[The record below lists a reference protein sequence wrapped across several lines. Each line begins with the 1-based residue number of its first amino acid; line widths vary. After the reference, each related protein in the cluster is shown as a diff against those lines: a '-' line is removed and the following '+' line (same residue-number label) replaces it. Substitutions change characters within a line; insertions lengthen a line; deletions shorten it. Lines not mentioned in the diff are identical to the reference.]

1 MAESSNNK
9 SFFQTLPG
17 VLTATATLITAIVGL
32 ITVLNQVGF
41 LGNKDKDKPKT
52 EEVVKDDDKSK
63 VDESLSA
70 ADLEALVKKVMREE
84 NATKGKNQKQIE
96 ATVSKIVKDVK
107 KKEST
112 QKNSN
117 ESIEKIA
124 RAYLLNK
131 NFDKE
136 EDIYDDERDGDYV
149 DPPIRA
155 VNVSGTW
162 RDNNTGAS
170 YVFEQN
176 GSNIIFQEYSVNAY
190 GALVV
195 SAEGSGTVSNR
206 NISVNYAT
214 MFGTNGVASM
224 TVNSNG
230 NNITGTFRDNVSGV
244 VISMNLWR

>member
-52 EEVVKDDDKSK
+52 EEVVKDDDKPK

-176 GSNIIFQEYSVNAY
+176 GSNIVFQEH
-190 GALVV
+190 
-195 SAEGSGTVSNR
+195 
-206 NISVNYAT
+206 
-214 MFGTNGVASM
+214 
-224 TVNSNG
+224 
-230 NNITGTFRDNVSGV
+230 
-244 VISMNLWR
+244 